1 MTTDNAASR
10 QAPSHPVMPA
20 RQRWL
25 VLLAV
30 MLAFTPVVI
39 DMTILHVAIPSLTLA
54 LNASSTEVLWII
66 DIYPLL
72 MAGLLVSMGTL
83 ADRLGNRRVL
93 LTGLAVF
100 GLASLCAALAPTA
113 ELLIGARVLLALGG
127 SMIMPSALGII
138 RRTFEDPQERAT
150 ALGIWGTVGAAGAA
164 VGPLVGGA
172 LLERY
177 WWGSVFLI
185 NVPLMLLVIP
195 VAWGLLPR
203 REMRVPG
210 NWNMGQAA
218 LLIAGM
224 VGVVYSI
231 KALLGATV
239 AVYPALAIGV
249 AGLSLLGWFVLLQA
263 RAKVPMLDLSLFREP
278 AICAGMLM
286 ALVVTGALAGVEL
299 TLAMEMQYVLDRTP
313 LQAGIFML
321 PIMVAAAV
329 GGPLAGML
337 SNRFGLCSVSSLSLA
352 VSAGSLAYLAYRGLD
367 APLLAAVVL
376 ALLGLS
382 LSIGLTASSIAILG
396 AVDASKG
403 AAAGSLEATAYEL
416 GTALGITL
424 FGAFMSSVFRRY
436 LEAPGQLP
444 ADVLEKASRSIGD
457 SMVAAKQLSPAD
469 ASALVEAAKAAFLQT
484 HSVLLGVCAGLL
496 ALLALVVFGM
506 LRRTHSH

>member
-1 MTTDNAASR
+1 MATDDAASR
-10 QAPSHPVMPA
+10 QAPPLPVMPA

-25 VLLAV
+25 VLTAV

-54 LNASSTEVLWII
+54 LSATSIEMLWII

-72 MAGLLVSMGTL
+72 MAGLLVPMGTL

-93 LTGLAVF
+93 LIGLTVF
-100 GLASLCAALAPTA
+100 GIASLCAALAPSA
-113 ELLIGARVLLALGG
+113 ALLIVARGLLALGG

-172 LLERY
+172 LLEHY

-185 NVPLMLLVIP
+185 NVPLMILIIP
-195 VAWGLLPR
+195 VVRHLLSR
-203 REMRVPG
+203 RETLVSG
-210 NWNMGQAA
+210 NWNIGQAA
-218 LLIAGM
+218 LLIGGM
-224 VGVVYSI
+224 VSVVYSI
-231 KALLGATV
+231 KAVLGSTVGLYQAVAVGAAGLLLLGVFTR
-239 AVYPALAIGV
+239 
-249 AGLSLLGWFVLLQA
+249 LQNRA
-263 RAKVPMLDLSLFREP
+263 RLPMLDLGLFHEP

-299 TLAMEMQYVLDRTP
+299 TLAIEMQYVLERTP

-329 GGPLAGML
+329 GGPVAGML
-337 SNRFGLCSVSSLSLA
+337 SNRFGLCTVSSLSLA
-352 VSAGSLAYLAYRGLD
+352 VSAGALAYLAYQGLD
-367 APLLAAVVL
+367 ASLLTAMVMAS
-376 ALLGLS
+376 LGLA

-424 FGAFMSSVFRRY
+424 FGAFMSSVFNRY
-436 LEAPGQLP
+436 LQAPSQLHGEL
-444 ADVLEKASRSIGD
+444 LEKASRSIGD
-457 SMVAAKQLSPAD
+457 SMVVAKQLSPVD
-469 ASALVEAAKAAFLQT
+469 ATALVEAAKVAFLQT
-484 HSVLLGVCAGLL
+484 HSVLLGVCASLLGLL
-496 ALLALVVFGM
+496 AMMVFAM
-506 LRRTHSH
+506 LRRMNRP